1 MKIMKE
7 DLILQTSQ
15 FRLYCDS
22 DENIKKVKSTYK
34 SSDFTKEGELLLEL
48 IAKNIRYSEVVPEV
62 NSIKVNISKNEL
74 EENFEDIESVK
85 QSVFSIMEK
94 CIHLKHNDGEILTSL
109 AMEINYDTNRG
120 LSLEISPFV
129 LNIYKAIAD
138 AG

>member
-109 AMEINYDTNRG
+109 AMEINYDANRG

>member
-1 MKIMKE
+1 MKE

-120 LSLEISPFV
+120 LGLEISPFV

>member
-1 MKIMKE
+1 MKE

>member
-1 MKIMKE
+1 MKE

-109 AMEINYDTNRG
+109 AMEINYDANRG